1 MQNYYKVE
9 WSNDKCQNA
18 FDCGRCLKVC
28 PQAVFALYAPSR
40 QEGVAPTQYV
50 ISPAMQMFCN
60 GCNAC
65 IEACPTGA
73 LTVTP
78 KAEAQ

>member
-18 FDCGRCLKVC
+18 NECSRCLRVC
-28 PQAVFALYAPSR
+28 PQAVFALYAPNR
-40 QEGVAPTQYV
+40 EEGIPPTEYV

-65 IEACPTGA
+65 IDACPNNA
-73 LTVTP
+73 LKVYP
-78 KAEAQ
+78 KTEAQ